1 MKYQNDLGIVIV
13 NYNVRHFLVQCLQS
27 IKTSSLEGMKIEI
40 WVVDNASVD
49 GSCAFLHSQ
58 YPEVHIIENT
68 ENKGFSV
75 ANNQAIRLMSSK
87 FILLL
92 NPDTILQEDTLKM
105 CHAYMKDHPQAGA
118 LGVHLID
125 GSGKFL
131 PESKRQIPGMW
142 NSFCKLFYLS
152 DLFPKSRIFSGYNL
166 GYLPENE
173 INEVEVLCGAFM
185 FIRSSVLDETGL
197 LDEAFFMYGEDIDL
211 SHRILKAGYKIVY
224 FPETSIVHF
233 KGESTKKS
241 SLNYIKSFYGAMSIY
256 VSKHFN
262 TGTSRKFTRFIH
274 WAIGARALLSGI
286 GRFTKIGFRQILD
299 FLLILGGLSLTKT
312 LWATYYF
319 RAPGYYDDAPIYLL
333 LFTCSFIW
341 VFFLWFFGH
350 YDKKYSTKNTLNGI
364 FWGSVVSL
372 SVYALL
378 PEYLRASRAI
388 IVFGIFWT
396 LLITVLIKFVIKR
409 VTAKTEKMTD
419 RKNMIIVAS
428 KINALY
434 LEKILNNSFSDIEN
448 IYYVAP
454 DQNSDASFYHNSLS
468 NLHFMIQSLHI
479 TDVIFSSD
487 DVSFKEIIQSM
498 SQCNSKVRF
507 KIGGDNSLSILG
519 SDDKNQQGQLYS
531 FDLPYVI
538 GQEQNKRYKRMTDI
552 IVSFVLIPFIPFL
565 IVSCGFRIALISNL
579 FKTFFGKYTLVGYG
593 GKNEDY
599 NFLPSLKKGII
610 KYPMSQKVLNYTPDF
625 FRLKNIEY
633 AKNCSFLTDINVIW
647 ANLYKLGDR
656 VERKELS
663 SGNTF

>member
-27 IKTSSLEGMKIEI
+27 IMTSSLEGTKTEI

-49 GSCAFLHSQ
+49 GSCAFLRSQ

-68 ENKGFSV
+68 ENKGFSI
-75 ANNQAIRLMSSK
+75 ANNQAIRLMSSE

-92 NPDTILQEDTLKM
+92 NPDTILQEDTLNM
-105 CHAYMKDHPQAGA
+105 CHAYMKVHEQVGA
-118 LGVHLID
+118 LGVRMID
-125 GSGKFL
+125 GAGKFL

-152 DLFPKSRIFSGYNL
+152 DLFPKSKVFSGYNL
-166 GYLPENE
+166 GHLPEDE

-185 FIRSSVLDETGL
+185 YIRSSVLEKTGL
-197 LDEAFFMYGEDIDL
+197 LDESFFMYGEDIDL
-211 SHRILKAGYKIVY
+211 SHRILKEGYKIVY
-224 FPETSIVHF
+224 FPETSIIHF

-241 SLNYIKSFYGAMSIY
+241 SINYIKSFYGAMSIY
-256 VSKHFN
+256 VSKHFT

-286 GRFTKIGFRQILD
+286 GRFIKIGFRQILD

-319 RAPGYYDDAPIYLL
+319 HAPEYYDDAPIYLL
-333 LFTCSFIW
+333 LFTCSTIW

-350 YDKKYSTKNTLNGI
+350 YDKKNSTKNTLTGL

-378 PEYLRASRAI
+378 PEYLRASRAL

-396 LLITVLIKFVIKR
+396 FLITVLIKFVSNR
-409 VTAKTEKMTD
+409 VMLKTENMYE

-428 KINALY
+428 KINAVH

-454 DQNSDASFYHNSLS
+454 DQNTDASFYHNSLS
-468 NLHFMIQSLHI
+468 NLHFMIQSLQI

-498 SQCNSKVRF
+498 SQCGSKVRF
-507 KIGGDNSLSILG
+507 KIGGDDSLSIIG

-531 FDLPYVI
+531 FELPYVI
-538 GQEQNKRYKRMTDI
+538 GHEQNKRYKRMTDI
-552 IVSFVLIPFIPFL
+552 IVSFVLIPFVPFL
-565 IVSCGFRIALISNL
+565 FVSCGFRFALIANL
-579 FKTFFGKYTLVGYG
+579 FKTFLGIFTLVGYG

-599 NFLPSLKKGII
+599 NFLPSLKSGII
-610 KYPMSQKVLNYTPDF
+610 KYPMSQKVLSYTPDL
-625 FRLKNIEY
+625 FRNKNIEY
-633 AKNCSFLTDINVIW
+633 AKNYSFLTDINIIW
-647 ANLYKLGDR
+647 ANLYKLGNR
-656 VERKELS
+656 VERNELS
-663 SGNTF
+663 LESTF